1 MRAMI
6 ISVRPYE
13 MKIPAIG
20 AAGVKHIAIPA
31 AIWAC
36 ALLKIVF
43 GTSWIYFSIY
53 KEPAPES
60 LI

>member
-1 MRAMI
+1 
-6 ISVRPYE
+6 

-36 ALLKIVF
+36 ALLKIVS
-43 GTSWIYFSIY
+43 GTSWTYFSIY